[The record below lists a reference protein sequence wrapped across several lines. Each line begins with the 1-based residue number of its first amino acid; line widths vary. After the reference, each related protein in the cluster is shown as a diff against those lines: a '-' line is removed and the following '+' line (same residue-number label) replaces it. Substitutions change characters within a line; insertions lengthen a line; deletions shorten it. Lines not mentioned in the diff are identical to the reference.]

1 MCTSL
6 LKRLQIKNRFATLV
20 GTHDCYELQVTATL
34 VCTLVGRND
43 CYELQVTATLVG
55 RNDCYEL
62 KVTGTTS
69 TSPHT
74 TNA

>member
-1 MCTSL
+1 MADIL
-6 LKRLQIKNRFATLV
+6 
-20 GTHDCYELQVTATL
+20 EVTATW